1 MHYPQEVFYLTGSII
16 SKMLLIALLTYISRI
31 FVKGSFSKLPV
42 KYWSFM
48 MSIPLI
54 SSLIIYLI
62 FEADNKNGNT
72 HVNSMFAAVLVV
84 VKELHNRHDYE
95 YLREIYK
102 LIIEYLKDNYI
113 QIDFS
118 IIPINLDVFPFI
130 NENFIPEVR
139 YTYIMD
145 LTMSIE
151 KIFLKMSSNRRRD
164 YKKSFKEN
172 FIINI
177 NNADLEISK
186 ILFWV
191 NDSYLKNRLEEE
203 MKLLIDKKKG
213 ALLNIYNKN
222 YGIIGQL
229 FLCWDWKCAYVQ
241 NVYVDKE
248 YAKFGIS
255 TRLYIEA
262 ILYAK
267 EILKVKKFD
276 FNGSVLAGVEN
287 YYRTFGGEQQLYFN
301 LHWMENHSEL
311 LKVDYYDY
319 R

>member
-151 KIFLKMSSNRRRD
+151 KIFLKMSS
-164 YKKSFKEN
+164 
-172 FIINI
+172 ITNI
-177 NNADLEISK
+177 K
-186 ILFWV
+186 
-191 NDSYLKNRLEEE
+191 
-203 MKLLIDKKKG
+203 
-213 ALLNIYNKN
+213 
-222 YGIIGQL
+222 
-229 FLCWDWKCAYVQ
+229 
-241 NVYVDKE
+241 
-248 YAKFGIS
+248 
-255 TRLYIEA
+255 
-262 ILYAK
+262 
-267 EILKVKKFD
+267 
-276 FNGSVLAGVEN
+276 
-287 YYRTFGGEQQLYFN
+287 
-301 LHWMENHSEL
+301 
-311 LKVDYYDY
+311 
-319 R
+319 

>member
-1 MHYPQEVFYLTGSII
+1 M
-16 SKMLLIALLTYISRI
+16 
-31 FVKGSFSKLPV
+31 
-42 KYWSFM
+42 
-48 MSIPLI
+48 
-54 SSLIIYLI
+54 
-62 FEADNKNGNT
+62 KNENLAWCSG
-72 HVNSMFAAVLVV
+72 LVV

-191 NDSYLKNRLEEE
+191 
-203 MKLLIDKKKG
+203 
-213 ALLNIYNKN
+213 IY
-222 YGIIGQL
+222 
-229 FLCWDWKCAYVQ
+229 
-241 NVYVDKE
+241 
-248 YAKFGIS
+248 
-255 TRLYIEA
+255 
-262 ILYAK
+262 
-267 EILKVKKFD
+267 
-276 FNGSVLAGVEN
+276 
-287 YYRTFGGEQQLYFN
+287 
-301 LHWMENHSEL
+301 
-311 LKVDYYDY
+311 
-319 R
+319 

>member
-1 MHYPQEVFYLTGSII
+1 MNIRIYKLL
-16 SKMLLIALLTYISRI
+16 KMNNYEQLVEKSMNGTIFHTKNYLLTKGVNNVLCIYNKEEIFAIFPLYENSERKYQQLPMETPYGRI
-31 FVKGSFSKLPV
+31 
-42 KYWSFM
+42 
-48 MSIPLI
+48 
-54 SSLIIYLI
+54 
-62 FEADNKNGNT
+62 
-72 HVNSMFAAVLVV
+72 VV